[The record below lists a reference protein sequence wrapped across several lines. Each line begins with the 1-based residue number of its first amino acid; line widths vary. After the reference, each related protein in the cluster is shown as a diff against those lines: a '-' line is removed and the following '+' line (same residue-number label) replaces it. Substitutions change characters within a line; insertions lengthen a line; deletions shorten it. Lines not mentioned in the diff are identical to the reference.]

1 MKKRVQFQYGS
12 LKKKCKIFQR
22 ENEEFSIISGVM
34 KSLSEPYWVQFA
46 PTALQDLR
54 DIWRGL
60 AEYGT
65 LTVADAKI
73 AMLQNKLML
82 LSQFPES
89 GRRREEFPI
98 GMRSFPAVEF
108 IIFYRVFDDYIQI
121 VRVLNGRR
129 DIESIF
135 KEPEN

>member
-1 MKKRVQFQYGS
+1 MKKRVQF
-12 LKKKCKIFQR
+12 
-22 ENEEFSIISGVM
+22 
-34 KSLSEPYWVQFA
+34 A
-46 PTALQDLR
+46 PAALQDLR

-60 AEYGT
+60 AEYST
-65 LTVADAKI
+65 LTLADGKMT
-73 AMLQNKLML
+73 MLQNKLML

-89 GRRREEFPI
+89 GRRREELAI

-108 IIFYRVFDDYIQI
+108 VIFYRVFDDYIQI
-121 VRVLNGRR
+121 VRILNGRR

>member
-1 MKKRVQFQYGS
+1 MSKPVQFS
-12 LKKKCKIFQR
+12 
-22 ENEEFSIISGVM
+22 
-34 KSLSEPYWVQFA
+34 PA
-46 PTALQDLR
+46 ALQDLR

-65 LTVADAKI
+65 LTLADAKM
-73 AMLQNKLML
+73 AMLQNKVVM

-89 GRRREEFPI
+89 GRRREELAM

-108 IIFYRVFDDYIQI
+108 MIFYRVFDDYIQI
-121 VRVLNGRR
+121 VKILNGRR

>member
-1 MKKRVQFQYGS
+1 MKR
-12 LKKKCKIFQR
+12 R
-22 ENEEFSIISGVM
+22 
-34 KSLSEPYWVQFA
+34 VQFA
-46 PTALQDLR
+46 PAALQDLR

-65 LTVADAKI
+65 LTLADAKI
-73 AMLQNKLML
+73 AMLQDKLML

-89 GRRREEFPI
+89 GRRREELAI

-108 IIFYRVFDDYIQI
+108 VIFYRVFDDYIQI
-121 VRVLNGRR
+121 VRILSGRR

>member
-1 MKKRVQFQYGS
+1 MKK
-12 LKKKCKIFQR
+12 
-22 ENEEFSIISGVM
+22 
-34 KSLSEPYWVQFA
+34 WVQFA
-46 PTALQDLR
+46 PAALQDLR

-65 LTVADAKI
+65 LTLADAKM

-89 GRRREEFPI
+89 GRRREELAI

-108 IIFYRVFDDYIQI
+108 VIFYRVFDDYIQVVKI
-121 VRVLNGRR
+121 LNGRR

-135 KEPEN
+135 KDPEN

>member
-1 MKKRVQFQYGS
+1 MKKRV
-12 LKKKCKIFQR
+12 
-22 ENEEFSIISGVM
+22 E
-34 KSLSEPYWVQFA
+34 FA
-46 PTALQDLR
+46 PAALQDLR

-65 LTVADAKI
+65 LTLADAKI
-73 AMLQNKLML
+73 EMLQNKLMM

-89 GRRREEFPI
+89 GRRREELAI
-98 GMRSFPAVEF
+98 GMRSFPTVEF
-108 IIFYRVFDDYIQI
+108 VIFYRVFDNYIQI
-121 VRVLNGRR
+121 VRILNARR